1 MLEAKWYCPGC
12 RNTESTSGDPDEG
25 ADEDDEGDEGDDQDG
40 EEADMGEESHPS
52 CKRKRVQNRAKTVP
66 RGAARYLP
74 PARPTSVAEDEAD
87 YQEGEENSD
96 VGSSSYSESGRDR
109 KRSRMQLKKRRK
121 PVKGKTKR
129 FTTAAKTLP
138 PSNRRTGA
146 SGAVPAPS
154 STEFKRAMGGKSGP
168 GGVPVPA
175 SLIKR
180 TEGAKAGPRG
190 ELLLSKHEG
199 SPRQEEEVDV
209 DRYVVDEGSRDG
221 RRRRRAQIAALEAFD
236 KGKGKRKRVELTSN
250 DEDEEE
256 LDSCSHARRKRP
268 RPSVDAMPHPPLP
281 RPAAVGPRSRPSTSS
296 ARKAPPLATDDAWTD
311 SISDVV
317 AILVQERIHAGD
329 HTEKKWHWIAA
340 QLKLRH
346 GIDKTYSAI
355 KNYWGRNLRIRYNI
369 DERRVAKPDK
379 LVTGLQSKED
389 RKRTRELTK
398 LKTGQLLTDPISVD
412 DDDVVKEKTSA
423 HAEDVPADVQ
433 DSSSEE
439 EEPLGANYQRRKA
452 LDKISSATDNVTM
465 VKRKR
470 RDDDVDPDDEDD
482 DEDAFQRVPK
492 RHQRHQS
499 A

>member
-1 MLEAKWYCPGC
+1 MLEAKWYCPAC
-12 RNTESTSGDPDEG
+12 RNTETTSGDPDED
-25 ADEDDEGDEGDDQDG
+25 ADEDDEGDEGDDKDG
-40 EEADMGEESHPS
+40 EAADTEEESHPS
-52 CKRKRVQNRAKTVP
+52 CKRKRVQKGAKTVP
-66 RGAARYLP
+66 RGATRYLP
-74 PARPTSVAEDEAD
+74 PAKPTSVAEDEAA
-87 YQEGEENSD
+87 YQEGEENPD
-96 VGSSSYSESGRDR
+96 DGSSSYSESGRDR
-109 KRSRMQLKKRRK
+109 KRSRLQLKKRRK

-154 STEFKRAMGGKSGP
+154 SAEVKRAMGGKSGP
-168 GGVPVPA
+168 GGVPVRA
-175 SLIKR
+175 SFIKKKK
-180 TEGAKAGPRG
+180 GAKAGPRG
-190 ELLLSKHEG
+190 ELILGKHEG
-199 SPRQEEEVDV
+199 SLRQEEEVNV
-209 DRYVVDEGSRDG
+209 DRYMVDEGSRDG

-236 KGKGKRKRVELTSN
+236 KGKVKRKRVEPTSA

-256 LDSCSHARRKRP
+256 LESCSHARRKRP
-268 RPSVDAMPHPPLP
+268 CPSVDAMPHPPLP
-281 RPAAVGPRSRPSTSS
+281 RPAAVGTRSRPSTRS

-389 RKRTRELTK
+389 RKRARELAK
-398 LKTGQLLTDPISVD
+398 LKTGQLVTDPISVD

-423 HAEDVPADVQ
+423 DAKDVPADVQ
-433 DSSSEE
+433 GSSSE

-452 LDKISSATDNVTM
+452 LDKISSATDNVTI

-470 RDDDVDPDDEDD
+470 RDDEVDPDDADD

-492 RHQRHQS
+492 RHQRR
-499 A
+499 